1 MNLMR
6 DGFRD
11 YKTNFRLWCDIV
23 GHRTPYDWQLTT
35 FWYWL
40 SYPSSEGN

>member
-1 MNLMR
+1 MIDWTGLR
-6 DGFRD
+6 DFRA
-11 YKTNFRLWCDIV
+11 NFRLWRNIV
-23 GHRTPYDWQLTT
+23 SRKNPHEWQLTT